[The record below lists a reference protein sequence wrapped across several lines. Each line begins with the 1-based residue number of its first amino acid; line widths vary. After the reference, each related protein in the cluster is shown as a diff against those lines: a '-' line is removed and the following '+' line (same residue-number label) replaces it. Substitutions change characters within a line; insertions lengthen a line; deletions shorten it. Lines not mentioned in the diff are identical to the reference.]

1 MASVTCLPVHMKP
14 RLDIK
19 TCQPII
25 TEITQCV
32 EFTESTTSPSEMSP
46 RVKRIDPPG
55 TDTATTARGTG
66 PDTGAKSPTSPI
78 QTKRSRRETA
88 SRPASATNS
97 SSHSRGHSQS
107 HSRSASRSTVRSS
120 PNSRRSS
127 LHSARRTVP
136 NPAIVP
142 VPTTRTSPQERRES
156 LIALHR
162 DSCRLFQ
169 DEASTSKDP
178 SAEVHTHTRPR
189 QPSLHR
195 RASSTTYPR
204 RDSRASEEKGNSA
217 PSSPI
222 APSASF
228 ASFRFEPE
236 AAPPFLASRDRSY
249 TMPSH
254 SNVSP
259 AKHHH
264 SPSTSSI
271 HVPATVIEWT
281 SPSTRRREYEKIDR
295 ASSGMRGLW
304 RRVAP
309 RCLQTRE
316 SRTLFFEEG
325 KHEREG
331 SVRRFRMDIPEDEE
345 TGKESV
351 SPTGKSQVQ
360 LLDFLSKHTSSNS
373 LSRSNYSPSPDGS
386 RRRWACLR
394 SKTSSA

>member
-1 MASVTCLPVHMKP
+1 MKP

-19 TCQPII
+19 TCQPIF

-32 EFTESTTSPSEMSP
+32 ESTKSTISPSEMSP

-55 TDTATTARGTG
+55 TDTATTARD
-66 PDTGAKSPTSPI
+66 PDTSAKSPTSPT
-78 QTKRSRRETA
+78 QTKRSRRETG
-88 SRPASATNS
+88 SRPASAANS
-97 SSHSRGHSQS
+97 SSHSQGHSQS
-107 HSRSASRSTVRSS
+107 HSRSASRSTVRSN

-136 NPAIVP
+136 NTAIVP

-162 DSCRLFQ
+162 ESCRLFQ
-169 DEASTSKDP
+169 DEASASKDP
-178 SAEVHTHTRPR
+178 LTEVHIHTRPR
-189 QPSLHR
+189 QQSLQR

-204 RDSRASEEKGNSA
+204 RDSRASDEKRNSA
-217 PSSPI
+217 PSSPL

-236 AAPPFLASRDRSY
+236 AAPPFLTSRDRSY

-271 HVPATVIEWT
+271 HVPTTVMEWT

-295 ASSGMRGLW
+295 ASSGMRGFW

-309 RCLQTRE
+309 RCFQSRG

-325 KHEREG
+325 KPEREG

-345 TGKESV
+345 TGKEPV
-351 SPTGKSQVQ
+351 SPAGKSQVQ
-360 LLDFLSKHTSSNS
+360 LLDFLSKHTSSHS
-373 LSRSNYSPSPDGS
+373 HSRSNYTPSPDGA

-394 SKTSSA
+394 SKTSPLPNA

>member
-1 MASVTCLPVHMKP
+1 MKP

-25 TEITQCV
+25 TELTQCV
-32 EFTESTTSPSEMSP
+32 ESTEPTTSSSEMSP

-55 TDTATTARGTG
+55 TDTATTASG
-66 PDTGAKSPTSPI
+66 PGTGAKSPTSPA

-107 HSRSASRSTVRSS
+107 HSRSASRSTVRSN

-127 LHSARRTVP
+127 LHSARRNVP
-136 NPAIVP
+136 NTAIVP

-162 DSCRLFQ
+162 ESCRLFQ
-169 DEASTSKDP
+169 DEASTSKEP
-178 SAEVHTHTRPR
+178 A
-189 QPSLHR
+189 LHR
-195 RASSTTYPR
+195 RASSTSYPR
-204 RDSRASEEKGNSA
+204 RDSRASEGKGNSA

-236 AAPPFLASRDRSY
+236 AAPPLLTSRDRSY

-254 SNVSP
+254 SNASP

-271 HVPATVIEWT
+271 HVPATVMEWT

-309 RCLQTRE
+309 RCFQTRE

-325 KHEREG
+325 KPERAG
-331 SVRRFRMDIPEDEE
+331 SVRRFRMEIPEDEE
-345 TGKESV
+345 TGKEPV
-351 SPTGKSQVQ
+351 SLTGKSQVH
-360 LLDFLSKHTSSNS
+360 LVDFLSKHTSSTS
-373 LSRSNYSPSPDGS
+373 TSHSNYTPSPDGA

-394 SKTSSA
+394 SKTSPLPNA